1 MPGITVAIGKAVR
14 SAALLVEELEEYA
27 IAEMIRDT
35 VNIQLVGV
43 TENLQLLSSDVKEKI
58 DQKLV
63 ESTKEM
69 EKYTNNLSRIVT
81 KLESAATHTTNQPN
95 ATAGATPTYNGVKT
109 YAQTLVSPPSHAN
122 PKLAAREGIRARQFM
137 LEGVIRESK
146 MGEMNNT
153 QLKSEF
159 ERILREAGIEGKG
172 IRMVTKQRLGGI
184 LIEVENDKV
193 AAWLRRETNAREF
206 CEGVGPGTKF
216 KMRTHELIAYNVPL
230 TLEPTNSNHIIE
242 IHEVNQL
249 ETGTIKSAR
258 WVKPVARRSPSQR
271 SAHLIL
277 SFTDVNAANRAL
289 SGGLTICH
297 SRTKVGKIKKEPIR
311 CLKCQNWNH

>member
-1 MPGITVAIGKAVR
+1 MSNDNGTITRELDKGKPKEGNITRPNTRLESKRTGTHVAIESIAEIKDAKEARIYLEKGLYLCPAGETVSPTSLKYCLHQISRMPGITVAIGKAVR

-27 IAEMIRDT
+27 IGEMIRDT

-43 TENLQLLSSDVKEKI
+43 MEDLQLLSSDVKEKI
-58 DQKLV
+58 DQKLE

-109 YAQTLVSPPSHAN
+109 YAQTLVSPPPHAN

-153 QLKSEF
+153 QLKS
-159 ERILREAGIEGKG
+159 
-172 IRMVTKQRLGGI
+172 
-184 LIEVENDKV
+184 
-193 AAWLRRETNAREF
+193 
-206 CEGVGPGTKF
+206 
-216 KMRTHELIAYNVPL
+216 
-230 TLEPTNSNHIIE
+230 
-242 IHEVNQL
+242 
-249 ETGTIKSAR
+249 
-258 WVKPVARRSPSQR
+258 
-271 SAHLIL
+271 
-277 SFTDVNAANRAL
+277 
-289 SGGLTICH
+289 
-297 SRTKVGKIKKEPIR
+297 
-311 CLKCQNWNH
+311 